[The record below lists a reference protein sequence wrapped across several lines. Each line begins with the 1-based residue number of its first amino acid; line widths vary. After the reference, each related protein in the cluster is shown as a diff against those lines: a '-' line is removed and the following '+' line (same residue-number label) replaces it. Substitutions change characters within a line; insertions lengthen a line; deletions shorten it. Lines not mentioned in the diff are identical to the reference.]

1 MLGDEDRRR
10 GGTEL
15 ASGVE
20 GGVRRAPGRLR
31 STRGAPAVRPGAQGG
46 PELNGGEQLLK
57 SESSPAWRSAAE
69 RDGGGARVYGGDC
82 EARWG
87 VGGPRG
93 LLIGRR
99 LPWRARPGLE
109 PRRDLRPGI
118 SAGRCASEGDG
129 SDRGARAVS
138 GWRARAGADALGP
151 GGRERARLRRAG

>member
-1 MLGDEDRRR
+1 MRLATARGGLHGGASPERARTASGVRYRLRQLAQKYGGTLGALTVLWIEGKAGAVCSATRVGGG

-31 STRGAPAVRPGAQGG
+31 STRGAPAVRPGAQGD

-99 LPWRARPGLE
+99 R
-109 PRRDLRPGI
+109 
-118 SAGRCASEGDG
+118 ST
-129 SDRGARAVS
+129 
-138 GWRARAGADALGP
+138 
-151 GGRERARLRRAG
+151 

>member
-1 MLGDEDRRR
+1 
-10 GGTEL
+10 
-15 ASGVE
+15 
-20 GGVRRAPGRLR
+20 LR
-31 STRGAPAVRPGAQGG
+31 STRGAPAVRPGAQGD

-99 LPWRARPGLE
+99 RPWRARPGLE

-118 SAGRCASEGDG
+118 SAGRCASEEDG
-129 SDRGARAVS
+129 PGQA
-138 GWRARAGADALGP
+138 GP
-151 GGRERARLRRAG
+151 GGQRKRGRAS